1 MNKLIIGEIA
11 LIMMFYLLYWQPEF
25 RYYFMETNLGQ
36 LLLLLLFI
44 TCYYLDKYLG
54 VLFCFMIVFVH
65 YTNKQEGF
73 YFYQNKKPDSDSDS
87 DLDSESEDGESVNF
101 KKAEKNFRKK
111 NCKDNTLKYKG
122 NIVKNEMVE
131 HVFPE
136 INFEGAPCNPCDDKC
151 KYDFVEQEDG
161 QEEEIHASTMV

>member
-11 LIMMFYLLYWQPEF
+11 LILMFYLLYWQPEF

-65 YTNKQEGF
+65 YTNKREGF
-73 YFYQNKKPDSDSDS
+73 HFYQNKDTDTDSDSDS
-87 DLDSESEDGESVNF
+87 EDGESTNF
-101 KKAEKNFRKK
+101 KAAEKNFRKK
-111 NCKDNTLKYKG
+111 NCTDNTLKYKG
-122 NIVKNEMVE
+122 HKVKNEMVE

-136 INFEGAPCNPCDDKC
+136 INFRGAPCNPCDDNC
-151 KYDFVEQEDG
+151 KYDLIEQEDDH
-161 QEEEIHASTMV
+161 QEEIHASTMV

>member
-11 LIMMFYLLYWQPEF
+11 LILMFYLLYWQPEF
-25 RYYFMETNLGQ
+25 RYYFMETNLGR

-65 YTNKQEGF
+65 YTNRQEGF
-73 YFYQNKKPDSDSDS
+73 HFYLDKKVDSDYK
-87 DLDSESEDGESVNF
+87 DGESVNF
-101 KKAEKNFRKK
+101 KAAEKNFRNK
-111 NCKDNTLKYKG
+111 NCEDNTLKYKG
-122 NIVKNEMVE
+122 QKVKNEMVE

-136 INFEGAPCNPCDDKC
+136 INFEGAPCNPCDNKC
-151 KYDFVEQEDG
+151 KYDFIEQEES
-161 QEEEIHASTMV
+161 QEEEIRASTMV

>member
-11 LIMMFYLLYWQPEF
+11 LILMFYLLYWQPEF
-25 RYYFMETNLGQ
+25 RYYFMETNMGQ
-36 LLLLLLFI
+36 LLLLLFFI

-54 VLFCFMIVFVH
+54 VIFCFMIVFVH

-73 YFYQNKKPDSDSDS
+73 HFYQTKELYTDSG
-87 DLDSESEDGESVNF
+87 SEEGESANF

-111 NCKDNTLKYKG
+111 NCEDNTLKYKG
-122 NIVKNEMVE
+122 NKVKNEMVE

-136 INFEGAPCNPCDDKC
+136 INFEGAPCNPCDDNC
-151 KYDFVEQEDG
+151 KYDFIEQEDD